1 MSNAHL
7 LSLTLRDLNLK
18 DRFRTFLPVVVD
30 VETGGVDPTQHA
42 LLELAIV
49 LLRWENDRLMPDTTH
64 TWNIE
69 PHPATTLTEKS
80 IELTQ
85 IDPNDVDRDSVH
97 EETALRESFRIIR
110 RAVKDADC
118 KRAVLTGHNAH
129 FDHRFIEAAAV
140 RNIVGRNPF
149 HPFTVLDTASLSAVA
164 LGHTVLHEAAKRIGM
179 DFDTDAA
186 HAASYDAEITA
197 SVFCEIVNRSNYSVE
212 A

>member
-1 MSNAHL
+1 MN
-7 LSLTLRDLNLK
+7 LN
-18 DRFRTFLPVVVD
+18 DRFRAFLPVVVD

-42 LLELAIV
+42 LLELAVV
-49 LLRWENDRLMPDTTH
+49 LLKWEDDRLSPDEIH

-69 PHPATTLTEKS
+69 PHPATIVTEKS

-85 IDPNDVDRDSVH
+85 IDPDDSDRGSVE
-97 EETALRESFRIIR
+97 EETALRESFRVIR
-110 RAVKDADC
+110 RAVKDAEC

-129 FDHRFIEAAAV
+129 FDHRFIVEAAA
-140 RNIVGRNPF
+140 RNNVGRNPF

-179 DFDTDAA
+179 DFDTEAA

-197 SVFCEIVNRSNYSVE
+197 RVFCEIVNRSNYSADV
-212 A
+212 